1 MNNDAPVGPEVRM
14 RDNMRGARYGEIFV
28 ITGHLNHLRGT
39 VYNTLG
45 LNECPQ
51 EQWKA
56 LDPDE
61 IKQET
66 NARAILMN
74 GPRYFLMDKSQI
86 ALENPGDVVSF
97 GGLQFRKFAT
107 IQIPLTSMIGGLKRK
122 PYTEHTIERTTSF
135 VFSAGKPVYELV
147 APDGTVYIM
156 QSYALIVDPT
166 LTEESLATLASRLT
180 LPEKWHYRVRTL
192 DQDYVMQAT
201 GEVQVIQ
208 DDLENTYQRA
218 NS

>member
-1 MNNDAPVGPEVRM
+1 MNNDAPAGPGVRM
-14 RDNMRGARYGEIFV
+14 RDNLRGARYGEIFV
-28 ITGHLNHLRGT
+28 ITGHVNHIRGA

-45 LNECPQ
+45 LNDCPQ
-51 EQWKA
+51 EQWNA

-61 IKQET
+61 IKQEA

-86 ALENPGDVVSF
+86 ALEHPGDVVSF
-97 GGLQFRKFAT
+97 GGLQFRKLAT

-122 PYTEHTIERTTSF
+122 PYTEHTIERTTTY

-147 APDGTVYIM
+147 APDGTVYVM
-156 QSYALIVDPT
+156 QSYAQIVDPT
-166 LTEESLATLASRLT
+166 LSEAKLSTLASRLK
-180 LPEKWHYRVRTL
+180 LPPQWHYRVRTL
-192 DQDYVMQAT
+192 DQEYVMQAT
-201 GEVQVIQ
+201 GEVHVIQ

>member
-1 MNNDAPVGPEVRM
+1 MNNDTPVGPEVRM

-28 ITGHLNHLRGT
+28 ITGHLNHLRGA

-51 EQWKA
+51 EQWNA
-56 LDPDE
+56 LDPDQ

-86 ALENPGDVVSF
+86 ALETPGDVVSF
-97 GGLQFRKFAT
+97 GGLQFRNVAT
-107 IQIPLTSMIGGLKRK
+107 IRIPLTSMIGGNKRK
-122 PYTEHTIERTTSF
+122 PYTEHTIERTTSW

-147 APDGTVYIM
+147 APDGTAYVM

-166 LTEESLATLASRLT
+166 LSEASLATLASRLT
-180 LPEKWHYRVRTL
+180 LPSQWHYRVRTL
-192 DQDYVMQAT
+192 DQEYVMQAT
-201 GEVQVIQ
+201 GEAHVIQ

>member
-1 MNNDAPVGPEVRM
+1 
-14 RDNMRGARYGEIFV
+14 
-28 ITGHLNHLRGT
+28 

-45 LNECPQ
+45 LNDCPQ
-51 EQWKA
+51 EQWEA

-61 IKQET
+61 IKKET
-66 NARAILMN
+66 NARAIVMN

-86 ALENPGDVVSF
+86 ALENPGEVVSF

-107 IQIPLTSMIGGLKRK
+107 IQIPLRSMIGGIKRK
-122 PYTEHTIERTTSF
+122 PYTESTIERTTSY
-135 VFSAGKPVYELV
+135 VFSAGNEVCELV
-147 APDGTVYIM
+147 APDGTVYVM

-166 LTEESLATLASRLT
+166 LTEASLATLASRLK
-180 LPEKWHYRVRTL
+180 LPEQWHYRVRTL

-208 DDLENTYQRA
+208 DDFENT
-218 NS
+218 

>member
-1 MNNDAPVGPEVRM
+1 M
-14 RDNMRGARYGEIFV
+14 RDNLRGARYGEIFV
-28 ITGHLNHLRGT
+28 ITGHVNHIRGA

-45 LNECPQ
+45 LNDCPQ
-51 EQWKA
+51 EQWNA

-61 IKQET
+61 IKQEA

-86 ALENPGDVVSF
+86 ALEHPGDVVSF
-97 GGLQFRKFAT
+97 GGLQFRKLAT

-122 PYTEHTIERTTSF
+122 PYTEHTIERTTTY

-147 APDGTVYIM
+147 APDGTVYVM
-156 QSYALIVDPT
+156 QSYAQIVDPT
-166 LTEESLATLASRLT
+166 LSEAKLSTLASRLT
-180 LPEKWHYRVRTL
+180 LLEQWHYRVRTL
-192 DQDYVMQAT
+192 DQEYVMQAT
-201 GEVQVIQ
+201 GEVHVIQ

-218 NS
+218 AS